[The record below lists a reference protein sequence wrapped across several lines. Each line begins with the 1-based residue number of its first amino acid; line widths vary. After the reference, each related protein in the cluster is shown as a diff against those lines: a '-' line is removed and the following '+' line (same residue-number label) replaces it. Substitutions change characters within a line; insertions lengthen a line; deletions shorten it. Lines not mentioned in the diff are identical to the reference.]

1 MCFNLAFAQLIR
13 WDDLPTSDRCGHSI
27 RRPILYLF
35 TLTLSPMTHHSA
47 VISGRKSTQITKTKG
62 LNHRCNFLFWRGHI
76 FQKYTFEKST
86 CVTYMLHACNFLS
99 LQRCFDNCKLRK
111 LYWENGLRNVTWQLT
126 EILLSKTEA
135 VHTAVIAALRDD
147 CNQTERRAVI
157 SDSWGCSY
165 LALRLIDVITDD
177 DNECQLN
184 NSRQSIKCCI
194 IY

>member
-111 LYWENGLRNVTWQLT
+111 LYWENGLRSCDMTVNRDPSLKDRSSAHSCYCGATRWLQSNREKSCHFRQLRM
-126 EILLSKTEA
+126 LLPCPSA
-135 VHTAVIAALRDD
+135 DWCHH
-147 CNQTERRAVI
+147 RR
-157 SDSWGCSY
+157 W
-165 LALRLIDVITDD
+165 
-177 DNECQLN
+177 
-184 NSRQSIKCCI
+184 
-194 IY
+194 